1 MWIKQCTLAAQINIF
16 LEEEEEEEGIGK
28 EEELESLRP

>member
-16 LEEEEEEEGIGK
+16 PEEEEEGIGK